1 MLRLREVSIADPF
14 EGSANQNP
22 RFPPVVACL
31 MAESPVNVTQLLL
44 QLSEGREAAL
54 DELIS
59 KVYSELRRIA
69 HRHLNRERSDHTLRT
84 TELVHEAYARLVD
97 HHQVEW
103 EDKNHFF
110 AVAARAMRQLLVE
123 HARRKNAEK
132 RGGDASTM
140 PLDEVQ
146 LSAGMESPVTTLALD
161 EALRRLEALDARQA
175 RVVQCRVFAGLTVEE
190 TADALDISPST
201 VKRDWRTARAWLAR
215 ELRSDRS
222 ES

>member
-1 MLRLREVSIADPF
+1 
-14 EGSANQNP
+14 
-22 RFPPVVACL
+22 
-31 MAESPVNVTQLLL
+31 MAESPGDVTQLLL

-54 DELIS
+54 DELLP
-59 KVYSELRRIA
+59 KVYDELRQIA
-69 HRHLNRERSDHTLRT
+69 HYHLSKERSDHTLRT
-84 TELVHEAYARLVD
+84 TELVHEAYVRLVD
-97 HHQVEW
+97 HHAVEW

-123 HARRKNAEK
+123 HARKKNAEK
-132 RGGDASTM
+132 RGGDASTR

-161 EALRRLEALDARQA
+161 DALGRLEALDARQA
-175 RVVQCRVFAGLTVEE
+175 RVVECRVFAGLTVEE
-190 TADALDISPST
+190 TADALDVSSST

-215 ELRSDRS
+215 ELQSGRS